1 MLAGDNRTISVINTH
16 FISDSGK
23 ISSMRYEVDL
33 AVHQIINKSHF
44 ITDKN
49 VSFNISDAVIFSHQ
63 RLFNE
68 DLGSVQLYRLDNSQN
83 LARKPKL
90 NIPNLIR
97 CQNCETNYPTKY
109 QYQRHQC
116 EFNAEKVVLKP
127 NADLADIEKGK
138 RIKYDCPTCGKQ
150 FVSKNNLERHQT
162 SHESSK
168 DNTCEHCKK
177 QFVSENRLRIHKE
190 NHCKKAGDISKF
202 YRSDVTVWKCKKC
215 HEVFSS
221 SITAGYHVDLCTD
234 LIDSSDIKK
243 EPLSDSSGDQN
254 PKNDK
259 TIEKISTEILLQCEF
274 CNRTYADKQ
283 ILLKHQKT
291 HKTDKNY
298 ECVICK
304 DVFESY
310 ITASQH
316 WLKKCSEKANL
327 FYLPKLTYC
336 EFCDRTFKSHEILY
350 THKIKKKHYTPK
362 IHEIVVEKTSNPVK
376 DIKSED
382 VIDKLIEDVLIALE
396 IPINK
401 RKKNVEN
408 KEEIDKENVCCETT
422 KVKTEPLNQTI
433 TQNVEE
439 PSGVPEKKKRG
450 RKRKFP
456 KQQPKAKK
464 PCVALDDG
472 YKYQCERCTEVWNT
486 ITELESH
493 REKEHAAN
501 FNCDECGQVS
511 VPLEILLIHFL
522 KAIHNIFTNRYLH
535 KHYYVSSTD
544 LVIFDYLGIWLVAH
558 HSPLLARYSIDKI
571 AVT

>member
-1 MLAGDNRTISVINTH
+1 MNISDDRTISVINTH

-23 ISSMRYEVDL
+23 TSSMRYEADF
-33 AVHQIINKSHF
+33 ATHQIITKNPF
-44 ITDKN
+44 LTNNN
-49 VSFNISDAVIFSHQ
+49 VSFNISDELNFSHQ
-63 RLFNE
+63 QIFNE
-68 DLGSVQLYRLDNSQN
+68 DLGSVQIYKVDSSQN
-83 LARKPKL
+83 INLKRKQKL
-90 NIPNLIR
+90 NIPNMIR

-127 NADLADIEKGK
+127 NADFIDIEKGK

-221 SITAGYHVDLCTD
+221 STTAGYHIELCTE
-234 LIDSSDIKK
+234 LIDNNDIKK
-243 EPLSDSSGDQN
+243 EPISDLENLRISSDN
-254 PKNDK
+254 K

-304 DVFESY
+304 DVFDSY

-362 IHEIVVEKTSNPVK
+362 IHDNIVEKSANPVK

-401 RKKNVEN
+401 RNNKKNLES
-408 KEEIDKENVCCETT
+408 KEDNDKENIDQDEVTI
-422 KVKTEPLNQTI
+422 KTEPLNQSSDQTLP
-433 TQNVEE
+433 EE
-439 PSGVPEKKKRG
+439 SCGVPEKKKRG

-456 KQQPKAKK
+456 KQQPKTKK
-464 PCVALDDG
+464 PSIALDDG

-486 ITELESH
+486 ITELETH

-501 FNCDECGQVS
+501 FNCDECGQVRYILG
-511 VPLEILLIHFL
+511 VEIC
-522 KAIHNIFTNRYLH
+522 
-535 KHYYVSSTD
+535 
-544 LVIFDYLGIWLVAH
+544 
-558 HSPLLARYSIDKI
+558 
-571 AVT
+571 